1 MSEAGKTGLIAAL
14 VTTIGGGLFGLL
26 NVLVPLLAD
35 GGTGGGPEAAAPES
49 SAHASRT
56 PDSTVPSPSIT
67 PSANQ
72 PVGSDAPGL
81 SDSPA
86 PSATLGPERNTIQYT
101 GTVRIAYAGPDLDV
115 VPPEISEYDNDIHL
129 GLVEPP
135 RISTGL
141 SSSAMALWSG
151 STMPG
156 RQQCSDLVS
165 TQAINTV
172 EVKKGTVVC
181 LRTDAGRIAVLTVT
195 STSNGF
201 NTGGMAQV
209 TVWSEVSD

>member
-1 MSEAGKTGLIAAL
+1 M
-14 VTTIGGGLFGLL
+14 FGFV
-26 NVLVPLLAD
+26 NVLVPVLTD
-35 GGTGGGPEAAAPES
+35 GGEDRGPQAAAPES
-49 SAHASRT
+49 SSRI
-56 PDSTVPSPSIT
+56 VPSPSTT
-67 PSANQ
+67 PPAD
-72 PVGSDAPGL
+72 PAGPGAPGP

-86 PSATLGPERNTIQYT
+86 PSASLSPEVNTIQYT
-101 GTVRIAYAGPDLDV
+101 GTVRIAYAGPDLDA
-115 VPPEISEYDNDIHL
+115 VPPEISEYDNDVHL

-156 RQQCSDLVS
+156 RQQCSDLIS
-165 TQAINTV
+165 TQAIEQV
-172 EVKKGTVVC
+172 EVRKGTVVC

-201 NTGGMAQV
+201 NAGEMAQV